1 MPFFGKYN
9 KNKQKYSAH
18 LQVQRSHIYLLKKR
32 KRVCSFTSPGSIS
45 IEAAMALTVFYR
57 YGAFY
62 GKFFNY
68 GKHTVFGTNEI
79 K

>member
-32 KRVCSFTSPGSIS
+32 KRVCSFTLPRKYQYRSGNGING
-45 IEAAMALTVFYR
+45 FYR